1 MSPFEEF
8 QAVNY
13 RLSKVITT
21 EENRHSKGDKMKIG
35 SDIKE
40 NKINAVEITNDTL
53 SNRGGLSFMLRY
65 LDEIG
70 VLPMV
75 EDRFGHLRKS
85 GKGETIGE
93 CARQFMAFCM
103 DGTKHSMARF
113 DELKKDPGYAA
124 VLERNSDSLIS
135 TSAAKRF
142 FRKFRGTT
150 YLSYRSL
157 LNELFIWRLKQEKPS
172 VIELHLDTMVL
183 DNNDAKVREG
193 CNVTYKKVL
202 GFQPLQINWGPYIVD
217 MHFRSGEKH
226 SNHGNDA
233 KDAVARVVKLIRE
246 RYDEVVPIII
256 CADSGFLSDE
266 NLSYFENEL
275 KVKYVVFGK
284 LYSSVYETMRTAEV
298 SEAARVEAKRASWVC
313 YDFTSKLDRWKTPR
327 RTILTTLVAEDE
339 QYVLEGIRDT
349 VMYTNLGNND
359 RMDCEL
365 YMRKQSDLLKTEAI
379 VKLAHHNGE
388 EELNHR
394 SIKDL
399 MGSEQLPFTNFGM
412 NGAYYSLMV
421 ISHFLMESFRKD
433 VASDILTNRCYATRL
448 RREIIDIAVKI
459 VRTGHRIIL
468 RTTRAVWELLDVNNI
483 WERCNSPAMIC

>member
-1 MSPFEEF
+1 
-8 QAVNY
+8 
-13 RLSKVITT
+13 
-21 EENRHSKGDKMKIG
+21 MKIG
-35 SDIKE
+35 SDRSE
-40 NKINAVEITNDTL
+40 NKINAVEITDDTL

-65 LDEIG
+65 LDQIG
-70 VLPMV
+70 VFSIV

-85 GKGETIGE
+85 SKGESIGE

-113 DELKKDPGYAA
+113 DELRKDPGYAA
-124 VLERNSDSLIS
+124 VLERDTDSLIS
-135 TSAAKRF
+135 TSAVKRF

-150 YLSYRSL
+150 YSSYRSI
-157 LNELFIWRLKQEKPS
+157 LNDLFIWRLKQEKPS
-172 VIELHLDTMVL
+172 VIKLHLDTMVL
-183 DNNDAKVREG
+183 DNNDAKLREG

-202 GFQPLQINWGPYIVD
+202 GFQPLQINWGSYIVD

-233 KDAVARVVKLIRE
+233 KEAVARVVKLIRE
-246 RYDEVVPIII
+246 RYDEMVPIII
-256 CADSGFLSDE
+256 SADSGFLSDE
-266 NLSYFENEL
+266 NLLYFENEL
-275 KVKYVVFGK
+275 KIKYVVIGK
-284 LYSSVYETMRTAEV
+284 LYSSVYETMQNGKI
-298 SEAARVEAKRASWVC
+298 SESARVEAKRASWVC
-313 YDFTSKLDRWKTPR
+313 YDFQSKLDLWEKPR
-327 RTILTTLVAEDE
+327 RTILTTLVAEDD

-365 YMRKQSDLLKTEAI
+365 HMRGLGNLVKTDEI
-379 VKLAHHNGE
+379 VKIAHHNGE

-394 SIKDL
+394 SIKDF

-421 ISHFLMESFRKD
+421 ISHFLMESFRSD
-433 VASDILTNRCYATRL
+433 VTGEIIPVRCYATRL

-468 RTTRAVWELLDVNNI
+468 KTTRVMWDLLDVKNL
-483 WERCNSPAMIC
+483 WERCKSPAIIC

>member
-1 MSPFEEF
+1 
-8 QAVNY
+8 
-13 RLSKVITT
+13 
-21 EENRHSKGDKMKIG
+21 MKIG
-35 SDIKE
+35 SDRKE
-40 NKINAVEITNDTL
+40 CKISDVEITNNTL

-65 LDEIG
+65 FDKIG
-70 VLPMV
+70 VPSTI
-75 EDRFGHLRKS
+75 ENRFGHLRKS
-85 GKGETIGE
+85 GKGESIVE
-93 CARQFMAFCM
+93 CARQFIAFCM
-103 DGTKHSMARF
+103 DGTKHSIARF
-113 DELKKDPGYAA
+113 DELKRDPGYAA
-124 VLERNSDSLIS
+124 VLERTTDSLVS
-135 TSAAKRF
+135 TSAVKRF
-142 FRKFRGTT
+142 FRKFSGTT
-150 YLSYRSL
+150 YLSYRSI
-157 LNELFIWRLKQEKPS
+157 LNDLFIWRLKQEKPS

-183 DNNDAKVREG
+183 DNNDAKRREG

-233 KDAVARVVKLIRE
+233 KEAVARVVKMIRN
-246 RYDEVVPIII
+246 RFDEMVPIVI
-256 CADSGFLSDE
+256 CADSGFLSEE
-266 NLSYFENEL
+266 NLLYFENEL
-275 KVKYVVFGK
+275 KIKYVVIGK
-284 LYSSVYETMRTAEV
+284 LYPSVYDRMKTAEA
-298 SEAARVEAKRASWVC
+298 SASARVEAKRASWVC
-313 YDFTSKLDRWKTPR
+313 YDFKSKLDRWEVTR
-327 RTILTTLVAEDE
+327 RTILTTLVAEDD

-365 YMRKQSDLLKTEAI
+365 HMRGLDHLVTTAAI

-394 SIKDL
+394 SIKEF

-433 VASDILTNRCYATRL
+433 IASAIIPDRCYATRL

-468 RTTRAVWELLDVNNI
+468 KTTRAIWETLDVSGL
-483 WERCNSPAMIC
+483 WERCNSVAAIC

>member
-1 MSPFEEF
+1 
-8 QAVNY
+8 
-13 RLSKVITT
+13 
-21 EENRHSKGDKMKIG
+21 MKIG
-35 SDIKE
+35 YDRNE

-65 LDEIG
+65 IDSTGIPTIIEN
-70 VLPMV
+70 
-75 EDRFGHLRKS
+75 RFGHLRKS
-85 GKGETIGE
+85 RKGETISE
-93 CARQFMAFCM
+93 CCRQIMAFCV
-103 DGTKHSMARF
+103 DGTKHSIARF
-113 DELKKDPGYAA
+113 DELKRDPGYAA
-124 VLERNSDSLIS
+124 VLERDTKALIS
-135 TSAAKRF
+135 TSSAKRF
-142 FRKFRGTT
+142 FRKFSGTT
-150 YLSYRSL
+150 YLSFRAI
-157 LNELFIWRLKQEKPS
+157 LNDLFVWRLKQEKPP
-172 VIELHLDTMVL
+172 VIVLHLDTMVL
-183 DNNDAKVREG
+183 DNNDAKEREG

-233 KDAVARVVKLIRE
+233 KEAVARIVKKIRTE
-246 RYDEVVPIII
+246 YDEIVPIVIS
-256 CADSGFLSDE
+256 ADSGFLSDE
-266 NLSYFENEL
+266 ILLYFENEL
-275 KVKYVVFGK
+275 KIKYVVIGK
-284 LYSSVYETMRTAEV
+284 LYSSVYETMQTDNVTE
-298 SEAARVEAKRASWVC
+298 STRVAAKRASWVC
-313 YDFTSKLDRWKTPR
+313 YDFTSKLNRWEGSR

-365 YMRKQSDLLKTEAI
+365 HMRGLSNLVKTEAI

-394 SIKDL
+394 SIKDF

-433 VASDILTNRCYATRL
+433 IASEILPVRCYATRI
-448 RREIIDIAVKI
+448 RREIVDIAVKI
-459 VRTGHRIIL
+459 VHTGHRIIL
-468 RTTRAVWELLDVNNI
+468 KTTRAIWELLDVEKL